1 MRLQI
6 IVRIWILLYVS
17 WLPEG
22 VVVDANAGTVSH
34 GSGGPGSTAGDVYT
48 DYFAGIEAFDLT
60 QYDDYFAGGGEVD
73 INWIDPGAGDDEIHG
88 VGSVFTVL
96 DYSSV
101 SNEFGVYFYNDDYS
115 MPVFDLSA
123 RPIRYT

>member
-1 MRLQI
+1 MPMPKYQL
-6 IVRIWILLYVS
+6 
-17 WLPEG
+17 
-22 VVVDANAGTVSH
+22 
-34 GSGGPGSTAGDVYT
+34 SGGPGSTAGDVYT

-73 INWIDPGAGDDEIHG
+73 INWIDPGAGNDEIHG

-123 RPIRYT
+123 NTLGTHDAGLYPLSLWVHLEQKSICSSETDFC